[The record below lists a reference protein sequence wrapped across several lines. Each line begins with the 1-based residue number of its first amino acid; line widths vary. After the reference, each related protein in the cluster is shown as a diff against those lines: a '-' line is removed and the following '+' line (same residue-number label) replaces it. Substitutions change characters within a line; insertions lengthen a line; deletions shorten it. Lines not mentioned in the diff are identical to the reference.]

1 MEFDYIEAM
10 KLSNQLCFPLYAAA
24 RKITSLYIP
33 LLKEYGLTY
42 TQYIVFMTL
51 WEKDGLSVSEIG
63 QRLLLDNGTLSPLLK
78 KMEQKG
84 YIIRQ
89 RSSTDDRVIIVTL
102 TDAGRTLQKQLKFVP
117 KEIANCIDFPHDK
130 IIQLKELLN
139 DFLKK

>member
-24 RKITSLYIP
+24 RKITSLYTS

-89 RSSTDDRVIIVTL
+89 RSSTDDRVIVVTL
-102 TDAGRTLQKQLKFVP
+102 TDAGRALQNQLKFVP
-117 KEIANCIDFPHDK
+117 KEIANCVDLSHDK
-130 IIQLKELLN
+130 IFQLKKLLN

>member
-24 RKITSLYIP
+24 RKITSLYTP
-33 LLKEYGLTY
+33 LLKECGLTY
-42 TQYIVFMTL
+42 TQYIVLMTL

-89 RSSTDDRVIIVTL
+89 RRLTDDRVIVVTL
-102 TDAGRTLQKQLKFVP
+102 TDDGKALQKQLKFVP
-117 KEIANCIDFPHDK
+117 NEIVNCVDLSHDK
-130 IIQLKELLN
+130 IIQLKKLLN

>member
-24 RKITSLYIP
+24 RKITSLYTS

-42 TQYIVFMTL
+42 TQYIVLMTL

-89 RSSTDDRVIIVTL
+89 RSSTDDRVIVVTL
-102 TDAGRTLQKQLKFVP
+102 KDAGRTLQKQLKFVP
-117 KEIANCIDFPHDK
+117 KEIANCVDLSHEKTIL
-130 IIQLKELLN
+130 LKKLLN

>member
-1 MEFDYIEAM
+1 MEFDYIKAM

-24 RKITSLYIP
+24 RKITSLYTP
-33 LLKEYGLTY
+33 LLKECGLTY
-42 TQYIVFMTL
+42 TQYIVLMTL

-89 RSSTDDRVIIVTL
+89 RGSTDDRVIIVTL

-117 KEIANCIDFPHDK
+117 KEIANCVDFPHDK